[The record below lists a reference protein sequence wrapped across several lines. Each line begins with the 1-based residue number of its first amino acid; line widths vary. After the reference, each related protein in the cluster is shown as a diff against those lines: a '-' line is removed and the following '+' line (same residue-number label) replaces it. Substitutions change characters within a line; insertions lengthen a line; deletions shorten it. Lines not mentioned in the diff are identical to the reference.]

1 MTLKERLLKTKKT
14 RWLDIGCGGNREPGF
29 LRMDTFPPATMP
41 AAERR
46 RYVQCDIVKL
56 PDDVAERLGKFDLV
70 RMQHAFE
77 HFSYE
82 EGRQVLKNCARL
94 LKQDGIIVISVPDLR
109 IHVRRYLH
117 KGYKKSGYRWWA
129 YNRIPEDSPDSFY
142 FSIFAHS
149 MPHEQHKWCYDYE
162 GLRYQLKSCGE
173 FDGIRRLGVRNAL
186 ASTPFTHN
194 RPDEDLCVLAV
205 KR

>member
-1 MTLKERLLKTKKT
+1 MTLRERLVKAKKT
-14 RWLDIGCGGNREPGF
+14 RWLDVGCGGARERGF
-29 LRMDTFPPATMP
+29 LLMDTFPAKTLP

-46 RYVQCDIVKL
+46 RYVQCDIVNL
-56 PDDVAERLGKFDLV
+56 PDAVARRLGKFDLV

-94 LKQDGIIVISVPDLR
+94 LKLDGIILISVPDLR
-109 IHVRRYLH
+109 IHIRRYLND
-117 KGYKKSGYRWWA
+117 GYKTSGYRWWA
-129 YNRIPEDSPDSFY
+129 HNRIPEDSPASFY
-142 FSIFAHS
+142 FAIFAYS
-149 MPHEQHKWCYDYE
+149 MPHEQHKWCYDFA

-173 FDGIRRLGVRNAL
+173 FKDIRKLGVRNPL
-186 ASTPFTHN
+186 ASEPFTHN
-194 RPDEDLCVLAV
+194 RSDEDLCVIAV